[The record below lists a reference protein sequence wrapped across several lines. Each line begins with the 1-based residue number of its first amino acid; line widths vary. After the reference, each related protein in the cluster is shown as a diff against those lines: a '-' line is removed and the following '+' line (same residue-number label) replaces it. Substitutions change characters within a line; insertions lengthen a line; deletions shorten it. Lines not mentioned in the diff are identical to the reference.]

1 MKKLVLFSFSLV
13 LFMIVL
19 QGCPCHNCPPES
31 KDEINC
37 FLSNDD
43 TINIT
48 SINYIDGSKF
58 TQVFN
63 PSDYVQYIAWV
74 SLEGTQYKDC
84 DNKLYIQKS
93 TNHGI
98 TYYIL
103 TELLYVNGEMTS
115 IRALFNNIKDS
126 TIVTTNED
134 GTTETSVVRIN
145 NNKYDFQELVKQFQS
160 KYPNYILCLNDT
172 NIHVV
177 RPVKFHLDKEP
188 KYPSI
193 TLTEKQ

>member
-13 LFMIVL
+13 LVMIVL
-19 QGCPCHNCPPES
+19 QGCPWHNCPPES

-58 TQVFN
+58 THVFN

-74 SLEGTQYKDC
+74 SLEGTQYEDC
-84 DNKLYIQKS
+84 DNNLYIQKN

-98 TYYIL
+98 TY
-103 TELLYVNGEMTS
+103 
-115 IRALFNNIKDS
+115 
-126 TIVTTNED
+126 
-134 GTTETSVVRIN
+134 
-145 NNKYDFQELVKQFQS
+145 
-160 KYPNYILCLNDT
+160 
-172 NIHVV
+172 
-177 RPVKFHLDKEP
+177 
-188 KYPSI
+188 
-193 TLTEKQ
+193 